1 MTFDFDKVFHK
12 APMIIP
18 KDCPCKKCTESEYAM
33 NNPYYQSDKCG
44 CCNKYKEWK
53 CNNEHR

>member
-18 KDCPCKKCTESEYAM
+18 KDCPCKKCTELKYAI
-33 NNPYYQSDKCG
+33 NNPYYQSEKCEY
-44 CCNKYKEWK
+44 CNEYKEWRK
-53 CNNEHR
+53 RNG